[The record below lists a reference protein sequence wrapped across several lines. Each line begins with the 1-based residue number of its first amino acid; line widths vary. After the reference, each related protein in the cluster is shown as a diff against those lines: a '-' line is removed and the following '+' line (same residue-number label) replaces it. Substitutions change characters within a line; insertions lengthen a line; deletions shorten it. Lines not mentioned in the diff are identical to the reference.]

1 MFVFSVT
8 KVWLLVKLAIRQL
21 PTCGYYGLLVP
32 SKLVVIITV
41 RSPSHTVQRPQVITN
56 EQICFHKWL
65 YFDSF
70 RQSAASAEPMRPLR
84 CINKVSWHAK
94 LLLLFIF
101 SVVPLWPLVS
111 SIPCISHPP
120 SYPVSLHDRD
130 LHCNCESYLMC
141 QRKILLDT
149 IPRTI
154 IDS

>member
-1 MFVFSVT
+1 MAFGET
-8 KVWLLVKLAIRQL
+8 NKTIIDLWLLWSFSAIKISGNNHS
-21 PTCGYYGLLVP
+21 T
-32 SKLVVIITV
+32 ITLTH
-41 RSPSHTVQRPQVITN
+41 SPKAASDY
-56 EQICFHKWL
+56 QICFHKWL
-65 YFDSF
+65 YFDSS

-120 SYPVSLHDRD
+120 RYPVSLHDRD
-130 LHCNCESYLMC
+130 LHCNCKSYLMC